1 MTQVVGGGRG
11 RLTGNTDGL
20 AGWPVRGDG
29 GRGQPASSRRW
40 AVQVRVWWAW
50 WRWSVRLD
58 WGRSSNA
65 LKAVRELWSV
75 SVDDGQMARD
85 R

>member
-29 GRGQPASSRRW
+29 GRGQPASSRR
-40 AVQVRVWWAW
+40 
-50 WRWSVRLD
+50 
-58 WGRSSNA
+58 
-65 LKAVRELWSV
+65 
-75 SVDDGQMARD
+75 
-85 R
+85 